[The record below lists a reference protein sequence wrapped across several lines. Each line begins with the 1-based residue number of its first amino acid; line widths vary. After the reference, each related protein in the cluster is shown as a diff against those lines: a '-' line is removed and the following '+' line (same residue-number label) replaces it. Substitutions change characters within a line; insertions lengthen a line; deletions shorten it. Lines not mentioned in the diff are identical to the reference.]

1 MSNASRSLASSESKS
16 LPKIVIDNDN
26 KNSEENANF
35 LQHLDTKSRHHA
47 HHHQHQQQLYN
58 LKKSNIYN
66 KNNSSIPST
75 FSEQTAPNLLEIK
88 QQRLLAA
95 ADRKK
100 RIITRI
106 ISIVGL
112 LIILLCVVIVT
123 FTLKMAPKIDEL
135 VRTKT
140 GKYNLMHQLSRVSTP
155 LAPLTMELNSSIAN
169 NSSMLKFPVRT
180 RRRLF
185 I

>member
-1 MSNASRSLASSESKS
+1 MSNDSMPLASSKFKS

-26 KNSEENANF
+26 KNSEEHATF
-35 LQHLDTKSRHHA
+35 LQHLHIKPRQDA
-47 HHHQHQQQLYN
+47 HHHQQLYN
-58 LKKSNIYN
+58 LKKSNTYN
-66 KNNSSIPST
+66 KNSSSIPSA
-75 FSEQTAPNLLEIK
+75 FVGQTAPNLLEIK

-112 LIILLCVVIVT
+112 LIILLCIVIVT
-123 FTLKMAPKIDEL
+123 LTLKMAPTIDEL

-140 GKYNLMHQLSRVSTP
+140 GKYNLMRQLSRVSTP
-155 LAPLTMELNSSIAN
+155 LTTLTMELNSSTVT
-169 NSSMLKFPVRT
+169 NSSM
-180 RRRLF
+180 
-185 I
+185 